1 MIELLNNPVTVI
13 AGILSAFFLVMAIGR
28 RRARKHLEEQTRPA
42 PAEERYTVVDPFEPV
57 DDNTVKAMDTEPTE
71 SKSMETAPDSTA
83 PGKARHLVE
92 YRPKPRT
99 ASPDNPKTPGYVW
112 A

>member
-28 RRARKHLEEQTRPA
+28 RRARKHLEEQARPA
-42 PAEERYTVVDPFEPV
+42 PAEERYTVVDPYESVDENTIKADPV
-57 DDNTVKAMDTEPTE
+57 PAKSKPMD
-71 SKSMETAPDSTA
+71 SALDSTV
-83 PGKARHLVE
+83 PEKARHLVE
-92 YRPKPRT
+92 YRPKPKT

-112 A
+112 E